1 VGYRSFDRATSRGFI
16 AWLTPIAQ
24 NIRRPDRLVEML
36 LEELRRQRVL
46 LPVWRF
52 LEMLVHQAR
61 TRAEQVS
68 YHALA
73 EGLTETQ
80 LDRPRHA
87 AGTETR
93 DRFERD
99 GVGTAGA
106 SIALARNILAL
117 VERVRFI
124 RALGIE
130 RDRQRNIPK
139 AAFDRL
145 AAESVRMT
153 VQHVRDLA
161 GIRRHATLVAAA
173 TSIETNLTDTTL
185 LMFDKLM
192 GSLARKAARRTA
204 DNSVTT
210 LRQAHGNLRTLA
222 SACRA
227 MIAAREGKTDPFAAV
242 ESGSAGR
249 SFCAAWPR
257 LRAWRGPRRPKIST
271 CTGSFAPA
279 LLEAFEFRGGGAG
292 KPRLKGITKRGNVY
306 LRKLLIHGARA
317 AMTSLSGTNTALGKW
332 LRWLVSVLAGGGI
345 SGVSA
350 RRAECQSHG
359 ACARVSM
366 R

>member
-1 VGYRSFDRATSRGFI
+1 MLQPTFTNTQGAQPGGAAPGFGVNNNFVMQQMSLFTGGAFTENSGAFI
-16 AWLTPIAQ
+16 QGTLDGVAHHFTWDNT
-24 NIRRPDRLVEML
+24 DM
-36 LEELRRQRVL
+36 RRQRVL
-46 LPVWRF
+46 LPVPRV

-80 LDRPRHA
+80 LDALDTLLAPKP
-87 AGTETR
+87 
-93 DRFERD
+93 
-99 GVGTAGA
+99 GTALSGMA
-106 SIALARNILAL
+106 WVRQAPQSPSARNILAL

-139 AAFDRL
+139 VAFDRL

-192 GSLARKAARRTA
+192 GSLARKAERRTA
-204 DNSVTT
+204 NNSLTT

-227 MIAAREGKTDPFAAV
+227 MIDAREGKTDPFAAV
-242 ESGSAGR
+242 ESRVGWEKFLR
-249 SFCAAWPR
+249 SVAEAET
-257 LRAWRGPRRPKIST
+257 WRGPRRPTIGPS
-271 CTGSFAPA
+271 
-279 LLEAFEFRGGGAG
+279 
-292 KPRLKGITKRGNVY
+292 
-306 LRKLLIHGARA
+306 
-317 AMTSLSGTNTALGKW
+317 
-332 LRWLVSVLAGGGI
+332 
-345 SGVSA
+345 
-350 RRAECQSHG
+350 
-359 ACARVSM
+359 
-366 R
+366 